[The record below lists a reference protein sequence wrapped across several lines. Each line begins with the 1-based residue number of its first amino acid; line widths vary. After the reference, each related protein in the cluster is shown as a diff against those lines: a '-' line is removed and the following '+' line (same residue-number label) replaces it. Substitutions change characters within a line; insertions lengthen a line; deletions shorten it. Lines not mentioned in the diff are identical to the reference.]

1 MPNAYP
7 TLAELDTM
15 TKRIEADTTINTDG
29 SSRDS
34 ADGYSRSQFTNA
46 DDDGVHATIKLDS
59 PDGPDGADVLL
70 DKPFDT
76 DVSVAIGEDNAIA

>member
-34 ADGYSRSQFTNA
+34 ADGCSRSQFATA
-46 DDDGVHATIKLDS
+46 DDGVRASIPLDS
-59 PDGPDGADVLL
+59 PDVLL
-70 DKPFDT
+70 DKPLDT